1 MILGIEKLHI
11 LFYYIKGM
19 RSYHLMSASW
29 DQTINIW
36 NLSSSGLTALTSLK
50 GHDSIVYSGCWNPKM
65 SGMIKKFTFCFLI
78 TIECIIS

>member
-1 MILGIEKLHI
+1 M
-11 LFYYIKGM
+11 KGM

-65 SGMIKKFTFCFLI
+65 SGIIKNLEFFLI
-78 TIECIIS
+78 CRIIYNIIVVH